1 MKSTLKDLPRAVIQ
15 GFVECL
21 LYFPVLLIPMVYLL
35 PNSLINIWPLIV
47 VLGYGAGFAGSRAL
61 KLNTFLKSVLWASVI
76 ALLISFFL
84 GGTSLALLI
93 TVPSLFVACYRGS
106 RMEHMSWSQMFPG
119 SYFIIGF
126 IIYGVSSFVLS
137 FIESFQPYTTALT
150 VSGAAAL
157 IVTLFIVNRNSVE
170 EQTLSGSERP
180 FIEQRVLRQNRGLI
194 IVLLLIISILVFLPQ
209 LQQWLSELG
218 RSIAAWIAG
227 FLTTTPGELE
237 PVQNLPQETSLPFND
252 EKSTPPAWIK
262 FIEKLTFYAVY
273 IAAAALIVYLLY
285 RFVKI
290 LPRLLRKASKWLNRL
305 MSRQTQVGAALGY
318 EDEEVEIEHEK
329 AAGRLKRLLSKVQ
342 WNGSRHAEPDDNS
355 AKIRRIYKKVL
366 IRKIREG
373 YRWKPSRTPRE
384 TGLDIKE
391 WKEADES
398 ISEDLIRLYEQARYG
413 HKPITDD
420 ELKDN
425 IQELK
430 HK

>member
-35 PNSLINIWPLIV
+35 PNTLIKLWPIIV
-47 VLGYGAGFAGSRAL
+47 VVGYGAGFAGSRVL
-61 KLNTFLKSVLWASVI
+61 KLNTFLKSVLWASVMT
-76 ALLISFFL
+76 LIVSISL
-84 GGTSLALLI
+84 VGTSLALLI
-93 TVPSLFVACYRGS
+93 TVPSVFVACYRGA
-106 RMEHMSWSQMFPG
+106 RMEHISWSMMFPG
-119 SYFIIGF
+119 SYFLIGF
-126 IIYGVSSFVLS
+126 VIYGVSSFVLS
-137 FIESFQPYTTALT
+137 FIESFQPYTPALT

-170 EQTLSGSERP
+170 EQTLPGSGRP
-180 FIEQRVLRQNRGLI
+180 FIDQRVLRQNRGLV

-209 LQQWLSELG
+209 LQQWLSGLG
-218 RSIAAWIAG
+218 RSLAAWIAG
-227 FLTTTPGELE
+227 FLSSSPGELD
-237 PVQNLPQETSLPFND
+237 PVQNLPQENSLPFND

-262 FIEKLTFYAVY
+262 LIEKLTFYAFY
-273 IAAAALIVYLLY
+273 IAAAALIVYLLN

-290 LPRLLRKASKWLNRL
+290 LPRLLRKAAVWLNRL
-305 MSRQTQVGAALGY
+305 MSRQAQVGAALGY

-329 AAGRLKRLLSKVQ
+329 ASGRLKRLLSRVRM
-342 WNGSRHAEPDDNS
+342 NGSRHAEPDDNS
-355 AKIRRIYKKVL
+355 AKIRRIFKRVL

-373 YRWKPSRTPRE
+373 YKWKPSRTPRE

-398 ISEDLIRLYEQARYG
+398 LSEDLIRLYEQARYG

-420 ELKDN
+420 EVKNN